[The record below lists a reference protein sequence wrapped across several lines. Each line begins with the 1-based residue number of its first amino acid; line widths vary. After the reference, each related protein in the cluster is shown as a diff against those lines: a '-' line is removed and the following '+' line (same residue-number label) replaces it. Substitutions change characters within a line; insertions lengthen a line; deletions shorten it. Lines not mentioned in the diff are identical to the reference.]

1 MLGFFE
7 RLTNPFPDKEP
18 TQPPQ
23 GLFAFCLHY
32 SQGMVLPLILMSIA
46 TALLAAL
53 EVSLFGY
60 MGQLVDWC
68 IFRSKMNTYSGLK

>member
-7 RLTNPFPDKEP
+7 RLTKPFPDDEP

-32 SQGMVLPLILMSIA
+32 SKGMVLPLILMSIA

-53 EVSLFGY
+53 EV
-60 MGQLVDWC
+60 
-68 IFRSKMNTYSGLK
+68 